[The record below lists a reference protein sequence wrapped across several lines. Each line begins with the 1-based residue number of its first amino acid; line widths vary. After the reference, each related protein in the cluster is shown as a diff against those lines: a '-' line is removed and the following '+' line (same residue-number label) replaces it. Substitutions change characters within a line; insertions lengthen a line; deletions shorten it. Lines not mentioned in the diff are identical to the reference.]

1 MDNMKGNPV
10 TDKTLGP
17 ASAELLLRLSAQ
29 GKTIFS
35 VADAQA
41 ITGKHSQVTAK
52 LLSRMAQRRWLARLV
67 RGKYLIVPLEAGL
80 ENIPMADRYV
90 IAHHVMGS
98 LPYYISHYSALEL
111 HQMTTQ
117 PLNTVHITVR
127 RQRANQ
133 NIAGVEYRFV
143 YANKRA
149 FWGFE
154 SSWVTDQQQVQ
165 VSDLEKTLLDCAAR
179 PELCGGLELAK
190 GLWMRKN
197 DLNED
202 RLAAYARRLDHKAAI
217 KRIGFLLETYNLGRP
232 ETIASLQNLVN
243 LRYSPL
249 DPTLPAQGPYR
260 ARWRLC
266 VNLDPEELKTTVWT

>member
-17 ASAELLLRLSAQ
+17 VSAELLLRLSAQ

-41 ITGKHSQVTAK
+41 IIGKHSEATAK
-52 LLSRMAQRRWLARLV
+52 LSRMAQRRWLVRLM

-80 ENIPMADRYV
+80 ENIPMVDRYV
-90 IAHHVMGS
+90 IAHHIVGS

-111 HQMTTQ
+111 HQITTH
-117 PLNTVHITVR
+117 PLNTVHIAVR
-127 RQRANQ
+127 RQRVNQ

-143 YANKRA
+143 YANKSA

-154 SSWVTDQQQVQ
+154 SFWATDQQQVQ

-190 GLWMRKN
+190 GLWIRRN
-197 DLNED
+197 DLNQD
-202 RLAAYARRLDHKAAI
+202 RLAAYARRLNQSGHQANRLLVGDLQLGPPRDHCVVAEPGQLALCAA
-217 KRIGFLLETYNLGRP
+217 RP
-232 ETIASLQNLVN
+232 DTTRSGAISRSLAFVCEP
-243 LRYSPL
+243 RS
-249 DPTLPAQGPYR
+249 
-260 ARWRLC
+260 
-266 VNLDPEELKTTVWT
+266 